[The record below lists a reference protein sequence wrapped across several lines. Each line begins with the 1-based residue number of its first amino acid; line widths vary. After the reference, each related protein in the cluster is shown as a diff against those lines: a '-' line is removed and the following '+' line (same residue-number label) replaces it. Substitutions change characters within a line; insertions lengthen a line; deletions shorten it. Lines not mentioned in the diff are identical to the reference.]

1 MFPDDNNPLSS
12 ALTSYLLCVCV
23 CEQFRRNELTC
34 CCVCL
39 LVLVPASPRQFM
51 HDFSLNMHKI
61 CLLLSG
67 ENYLNFA
74 P

>member
-1 MFPDDNNPLSS
+1 MFPYDNNPLSS

-23 CEQFRRNELTC
+23 CELLRRNELTC
-34 CCVCL
+34 SCVCL
-39 LVLVPASPRQFM
+39 LVLVPASPRL
-51 HDFSLNMHKI
+51 DFFHLNMHKI